1 MTPSSFGWNARAI
14 IGIISLLPAAAW
26 ALEPGTSLKAGAYC
40 SGEYADDFSALAS
53 TVRDFERDS
62 RAYSSS
68 YCVRNTAIYECLS
81 YSSDG
86 NVRKVRRKAVLHGT
100 AFGYKV
106 QGGETLLLTNQHIAD
121 WPAVTDEEH
130 AVEDI
135 PIGCKRVSDALRI
148 VDNESDAYERDDI
161 PLSRVVTDPQ
171 LDVAVLKA
179 RVPLTTLPWKV
190 GRSAALR
197 ERNVV
202 DVRGFPLGAFRATNV
217 GKVVSA
223 YDHDDE
229 KDWDHDDFVIDALLS
244 PGNSG
249 SPVLAV
255 SCRTGEYE
263 LVGIYHAGYT
273 NGSALNVVVGID
285 QVRDL
290 MTTLKRSP
298 RLHAE
303 STQGPEARDRTRL
316 MQDNWFFVE
325 PFFPFGPLAAA
336 VRPRADGA
344 LIFEVLSREF
354 PLKSHPIAVLEDLP
368 GQRPEAFG
376 ELGRL
381 WFGGPQGL
389 KPYFRA
395 ELEGDVQA
403 QLARILDALRRDAIA
418 TFSYRGAAR
427 NALTSRERFEQV
439 TRLERGL
446 KRLTAGQRDLTQLLA
461 ELADRLGPHGND
473 VPVHLSDAFTIPVGN
488 PAFPLPGGETA
499 AAISPR
505 TAADSVQP
513 AGAWGE
519 ASGNLDDARMSSG
532 R

>member
-1 MTPSSFGWNARAI
+1 
-14 IGIISLLPAAAW
+14 
-26 ALEPGTSLKAGAYC
+26 
-40 SGEYADDFSALAS
+40 
-53 TVRDFERDS
+53 
-62 RAYSSS
+62 
-68 YCVRNTAIYECLS
+68 
-81 YSSDG
+81 
-86 NVRKVRRKAVLHGT
+86 
-100 AFGYKV
+100 
-106 QGGETLLLTNQHIAD
+106 
-121 WPAVTDEEH
+121 
-130 AVEDI
+130 
-135 PIGCKRVSDALRI
+135 
-148 VDNESDAYERDDI
+148 
-161 PLSRVVTDPQ
+161 
-171 LDVAVLKA
+171 
-179 RVPLTTLPWKV
+179 
-190 GRSAALR
+190 
-197 ERNVV
+197 
-202 DVRGFPLGAFRATNV
+202 V

-229 KDWDHDDFVIDALLS
+229 RDWDHDDFVIDALLS

-273 NGSALNVVVGID
+273 GGSALNVVVGID

-298 RLHAE
+298 RGHAE
-303 STQGPEARDRTRL
+303 NMQAPEARDRTRL
-316 MQDNWFFVE
+316 MQDSWFFVE

-395 ELEGDVQA
+395 ELESDVQG
-403 QLARILDALRRDAIA
+403 QLARVLDALRRDAVA

-427 NALTSRERFEQV
+427 NALISRERFEQV
-439 TRLERGL
+439 ARLERGL
-446 KRLTAGQRDLTQLLA
+446 KRMTAGQKDLSQLLV
-461 ELADRLGPHGND
+461 EIADRLGPHGID

-488 PAFPLPGGETA
+488 PAFPLPGGEA
-499 AAISPR
+499 ASMSPR
-505 TAADSVQP
+505 TSTESLQP
-513 AGAWGE
+513 ASALGE
-519 ASGNLDDARMSSG
+519 PSADLDDTPMSNG